1 RKPGVGETHQPRQ
14 PGKPPDQGPS
24 GITKSQTTN
33 VFKTEKP
40 KPGRSPSSIS
50 LLESRSRPEVN
61 EDPKAAMMP
70 SFFSEGNPL
79 SAMSSVVNKFSFFG
93 DAEETQEEALKKQQK
108 AQSQQPGP
116 TKATQQQGSPKLTQ
130 QQQGP
135 SRPGPQQQAVPIHP
149 QQQGPPK
156 TEPQQGPAKPG
167 PQQGPAKPGP
177 QQGPVKPEPQQGPV
191 KPGPQ
196 QGPVKPGPQQGP
208 VKPEPQQGPAKP
220 GPQQSPPNHG
230 PQQQS
235 PVKPGPQQQ
244 SHVQL
249 GPQQQGP
256 AKPPFQQPDPRKDP
270 SKQEILFSQSQGPSS
285 SSTPAHKKTLCPLCT
300 TTELLLHIPEKA
312 NYNTCTQCHIVVCS
326 QCGFNPNPHMT
337 EVKEWL
343 CLNCQVQRAMGMDV
357 SGPAK
362 PQAQQPKQQV
372 TPGSPQKGKQASPV
386 PPLQKTEPSKAPEP
400 KKPSP
405 LAKQQ
410 SMSSSPPIKLKE
422 PLNDSLTQQP
432 AQQKDSTPKPDPS
445 RPQKDSKQKQMGV
458 QKPPDQTVS
467 TSSAPGIKQ
476 ASQVPQGPSPT
487 QQLTQVHDP
496 AKPTSQPL
504 QAGVK
509 QMQTDLKSQPQQK
522 SNSKPTDQSLE
533 AKSQKSG
540 DPIKQAHTQLK
551 ETAKGVTPKTDSKT
565 GLPVLET
572 AKSEQQLPKG
582 SPIPTSAK
590 PTQPAQV
597 QLIQQPPK
605 PQEQSRRFSLNIG
618 GVTETPKPQPTTPQ
632 ETVTGKL
639 FGFGSSFFSQASN
652 LINMA
657 DKPAEQ
663 PAPVAKQQLPS
674 QPVTRQQPPK
684 EASSA
689 QASPKLPPA
698 KKETQPPVVQKQEQ
712 PVVGKT
718 PASGQEKKSIS
729 EKEVKLPVEATKTVA
744 GSNAPPAPPKSNC
757 PLCKVELNIG
767 SKDPPN
773 FNTCTE
779 CKNVVCN
786 LCGFNPMPHLT
797 EVRNHIFHNS

>member
-1 RKPGVGETHQPRQ
+1 MLGKPEVGETHQPRQ

-50 LLESRSRPEVN
+50 LLESRSRPEVK

-70 SFFSEGNPL
+70 SFLSEGNPL

-93 DAEETQEEALKKQQK
+93 DAEETQK

-116 TKATQQQGSPKLTQ
+116 TKAAQQQGSPKLTQ

-135 SRPGPQQQAVPIHP
+135 SRPGPQQQAGPIHP

-156 TEPQQGPAKPG
+156 TGPQQQGPAKTGPPQQGPTKTGPPQQGPTKTGPPQQGPAKTGHPQQGPAKTGPPQQGPAKPG
-167 PQQGPAKPGP
+167 PQQ
-177 QQGPVKPEPQQGPV
+177 QGA
-191 KPGPQ
+191 
-196 QGPVKPGPQQGP
+196 
-208 VKPEPQQGPAKP
+208 AKP

-235 PVKPGPQQQ
+235 PVKSGLQQQ
-244 SHVQL
+244 GPVKL

-256 AKPPFQQPDPRKDP
+256 AKPPFQQPDHRKDP
-270 SKQEILFSQSQGPSS
+270 SKQESLSSQSQGPPS
-285 SSTPAHKKTLCPLCT
+285 SSTPTHKKTHCPLCT
-300 TTELLLHIPEKA
+300 TTELLLHTPEKA

-337 EVKEWL
+337 E
-343 CLNCQVQRAMGMDV
+343 
-357 SGPAK
+357 
-362 PQAQQPKQQV
+362 
-372 TPGSPQKGKQASPV
+372 
-386 PPLQKTEPSKAPEP
+386 
-400 KKPSP
+400 
-405 LAKQQ
+405 
-410 SMSSSPPIKLKE
+410 
-422 PLNDSLTQQP
+422 
-432 AQQKDSTPKPDPS
+432 
-445 RPQKDSKQKQMGV
+445 
-458 QKPPDQTVS
+458 
-467 TSSAPGIKQ
+467 
-476 ASQVPQGPSPT
+476 
-487 QQLTQVHDP
+487 
-496 AKPTSQPL
+496 
-504 QAGVK
+504 
-509 QMQTDLKSQPQQK
+509 PQQK
-522 SNSKPTDQSLE
+522 SSPKPTEQSLE
-533 AKSQKSG
+533 AKRQKSG
-540 DPIKQAHTQLK
+540 DPTKQAQTQLK
-551 ETAKGVTPKTDSKT
+551 ETAKGVTLKTDPKT
-565 GLPVLET
+565 GLPALEP

-582 SPIPTSAK
+582 SPVPTAAK

-597 QLIQQPPK
+597 QPIQQPPK

-618 GVTETPKPQPTTPQ
+618 GITETPKPQPTTPQ

-663 PAPVAKQQLPS
+663 PVPVAKQQPPS

-689 QASPKLPPA
+689 QSSPKLPPA
-698 KKETQPPVVQKQEQ
+698 KKETQPPVAQKPEQ
-712 PVVGKT
+712 PVVGKA
-718 PASGQEKKSIS
+718 PASGQEKKSVS
-729 EKEVKLPVEATKTVA
+729 DKEVKPPVEATKTVA
-744 GSNAPPAPPKSNC
+744 GSSAPPAPPKSNC
-757 PLCKVELNIG
+757 PLCKVELNID

-797 EVRNHIFHNS
+797 EFVSRHHRKSKTAQTSRRGTSPHLPLQRLHIIAQRHHRTDHYSDCT

>member
-1 RKPGVGETHQPRQ
+1 
-14 PGKPPDQGPS
+14 
-24 GITKSQTTN
+24 
-33 VFKTEKP
+33 
-40 KPGRSPSSIS
+40 
-50 LLESRSRPEVN
+50 
-61 EDPKAAMMP
+61 
-70 SFFSEGNPL
+70 
-79 SAMSSVVNKFSFFG
+79 MSSVVNKFSFFG
-93 DAEETQEEALKKQQK
+93 DAEETQK

-116 TKATQQQGSPKLTQ
+116 TKAAQQQGSPKLTQ

-135 SRPGPQQQAVPIHP
+135 SRPGPQQQAGPIHP

-156 TEPQQGPAKPG
+156 TGPQQQGPAKTGPPQQGPTKTGPQQQGPTKTGPPQQGPAKTGPPQQGPAKTGSPQQGPAKPG
-167 PQQGPAKPGP
+167 PQQ
-177 QQGPVKPEPQQGPV
+177 QGA
-191 KPGPQ
+191 
-196 QGPVKPGPQQGP
+196 
-208 VKPEPQQGPAKP
+208 AKP

-235 PVKPGPQQQ
+235 PVKSGLQQQ
-244 SHVQL
+244 GPVKL

-256 AKPPFQQPDPRKDP
+256 AKPPFQQPDHRKDP
-270 SKQEILFSQSQGPSS
+270 SKQESLSSQSQGSPS
-285 SSTPAHKKTLCPLCT
+285 SSTPTHKKTHCPLCT
-300 TTELLLHIPEKA
+300 TTELLLHTPEKA

-357 SGPAK
+357 SGPPMAK
-362 PQAQQPKQQV
+362 PQPQQPKQQV
-372 TPGSPQKGKQASPV
+372 TPGSP
-386 PPLQKTEPSKAPEP
+386 QKTEPSKAPEP

-405 LAKQQ
+405 LTKQQ
-410 SMSSSPPIKLKE
+410 SVSSSPPIKPKE
-422 PLNDSLTQQP
+422 PLSDSLIQKQ
-432 AQQKDSTPKPDPS
+432 AQQKDLTPKRGPAK
-445 RPQKDSKQKQMGV
+445 PQEDSKQKQTGV

-467 TSSAPGIKQ
+467 TSLAPGIKQ
-476 ASQVPQGPSPT
+476 ASQVPQGPPPT
-487 QQLTQVHDP
+487 QQKQPTQVQD
-496 AKPTSQPL
+496 ATKPTSQPP
-504 QAGVK
+504 QVGVK
-509 QMQTDLKSQPQQK
+509 QMQPDPKLQPQQK
-522 SNSKPTDQSLE
+522 SSPKPTEQSLE

-540 DPIKQAHTQLK
+540 DPTKQVQTQLK
-551 ETAKGVTPKTDSKT
+551 ETAKGVTPKTDPKT
-565 GLPVLET
+565 GLPVLEPE
-572 AKSEQQLPKG
+572 KSEQQLPKG
-582 SPIPTSAK
+582 SPVPTAAK

-597 QLIQQPPK
+597 QPIQQPPK

-618 GVTETPKPQPTTPQ
+618 GITETPKPQPTTPQ

-663 PAPVAKQQLPS
+663 PVPVAKQQPPS
-674 QPVTRQQPPK
+674 QPVIRQQPPK

-689 QASPKLPPA
+689 QSSPKLPPA
-698 KKETQPPVVQKQEQ
+698 KKETQPPVAQKPEQ
-712 PVVGKT
+712 PVVGKAPT
-718 PASGQEKKSIS
+718 FGQEKKSVS

-744 GSNAPPAPPKSNC
+744 GSSAPPAPPKSNC

-797 EVRNHIFHNS
+797 ECNDITAQTITATAHKSATTSPHRPLQQLHITAQRYHRTNHYSDCT